1 MARRRVA
8 VLASIVIA
16 VVALLLV
23 GTPAAGAAVA
33 PAATAT
39 AATLPVTGRA
49 IPILG
54 AGVAIGVAVVM
65 VIGAMYFGVVTPT
78 EAAGFGCALALLIGL
93 IYRDLTLSALGEAL
107 RDAFAAHQHGSRAFL
122 ELRHQSH
129 SPDTRT
135 ESM

>member
-54 AGVAIGVAVVM
+54 AGVAIGVALLLRL
-65 VIGAMYFGVVTPT
+65 GRSKLDDGDAEDPDDPADDGPPSGV
-78 EAAGFGCALALLIGL
+78 
-93 IYRDLTLSALGEAL
+93 
-107 RDAFAAHQHGSRAFL
+107 
-122 ELRHQSH
+122 
-129 SPDTRT
+129 
-135 ESM
+135 